1 MSCKFL
7 IAASL
12 SLGLATGAVAQ
23 TSTQT
28 APQTGTDPAAAGTS
42 TSTST
47 SSGLPM
53 GWDGAIGDAFFS
65 DPQTGTLRPET
76 EVRSNWD
83 TLTSDQQ
90 ARVRSHCA
98 SVDTASSATT
108 TPGAG
113 SDVTGSTGSAGGQP
127 PAGTALP
134 TAKSDH
140 TASIQQACGWIKE

>member
-23 TSTQT
+23 T
-28 APQTGTDPAAAGTS
+28 APQTGTDPAAAS

-65 DPQTGTLRPET
+65 DTQIGTLRSES
-76 EVRSNWD
+76 EVRANWD
-83 TLTSDQQ
+83 ALTSEQQ
-90 ARVRSHCA
+90 AQVRSHCA
-98 SVDTASSATT
+98 SIDTASNVTT
-108 TPGAG
+108 TPGAN
-113 SDVTGSTGSAGGQP
+113 SDVTGSTGATGSTSGQG
-127 PAGTALP
+127 ASGTSLP
-134 TAKSDH
+134 TPKSDH